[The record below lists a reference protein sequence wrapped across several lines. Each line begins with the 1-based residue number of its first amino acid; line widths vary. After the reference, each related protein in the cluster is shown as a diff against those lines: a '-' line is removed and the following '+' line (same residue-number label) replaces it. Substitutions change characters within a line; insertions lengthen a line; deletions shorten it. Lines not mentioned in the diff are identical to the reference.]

1 MPTKT
6 MAKLEQGWAVQAVA
20 ATVVAG
26 AFVFVAPVATAQQ
39 AEPATK
45 AEAPAHDAAAHDT
58 ASQSPAADGSHA
70 PAAADAHAPASGG
83 HAPAQG
89 GHAPAGDH
97 GQAAGH
103 GAEGEHG
110 ESILVTLARLANF
123 GILVGLIYWLAR
135 KPLADHLASR
145 GAQIRKDLVDAAQT
159 RTTATAR
166 LADIE
171 AKLAALPSE
180 LENLRRRGA
189 EELEAERAR
198 MRASA
203 EAERDRLVEQARR
216 EIAAQTRAARTQLRA
231 HAASLAVDVA
241 EACLRETLTPAEQ
254 AALVDQYA
262 AQMRNVQ

>member
-1 MPTKT
+1 MSTKT
-6 MAKLEQGWAVQAVA
+6 MVKLEQGRGAQAVA
-20 ATVVAG
+20 AAVVVG
-26 AFVFVAPVATAQQ
+26 ALLLAAPAAFAQQ
-39 AEPATK
+39 PAESAPK
-45 AEAPAHDAAAHDT
+45 SRAPAHDAPAPAPAAEGAH
-58 ASQSPAADGSHA
+58 APSPAPADTHAQTPADHA
-70 PAAADAHAPASGG
+70 PAA
-83 HAPAQG
+83 G

-103 GAEGEHG
+103 GGGEEHG

-123 GILVGLIYWLAR
+123 AILAGVIYWMAR

-159 RTTATAR
+159 RSTATAR

-171 AKLAALPSE
+171 AKLAALPGE

-203 EAERDRLVEQARR
+203 EAERDRLVDQARR
-216 EIAAQTRAARTQLRA
+216 EIASQTRTARGELRA

-241 EACLRETLTPAEQ
+241 QARLRETLTAAEQ
-254 AALVDQYA
+254 SALVDQYA